1 MMLFKILAAKK
12 DVPDN
17 AKVIEYDGLAVAIHE
32 SMCDFETDVHGTIP
46 MVLSNVYENFVADN
60 TKTIEEKTVLLEG
73 VITEAFGKIKDF
85 FLRIWNQIK
94 SWFASAVKYLQTI
107 FMTNKQFISKY
118 GSELEG
124 KESGKFT
131 YKGYD
136 WNPSALNT
144 FSSKLDSSGKEPKKA
159 FEEAVKT
166 INKSKDV
173 AATSKGYSVE
183 EHKKAI
189 DRAIGSR
196 GVGNFKTELMK
207 AVRGRS
213 EKHDITGFKVA
224 SVKEM
229 IEVITEGREAMA
241 VMKEFTTLAQD
252 NIASY
257 ADEIDKCRNA
267 AEKDSATDRSNKMTY
282 VNNAATV
289 AKYHISY
296 AVAFLDVAKSTTKE
310 MISEYSGVLRSFAR
324 YSPKKEEYELD
335 DKAGT
340 PVTEGAKIWETFM
353 QDF

>member
-1 MMLFKILAAKK
+1 MLFKNMAAKK
-12 DVPDN
+12 DVLDN
-17 AKVIEYDGLAVAIHE
+17 TQVIEVDGLVEAIHE
-32 SMCDFETDVHGTIP
+32 SMCDFESNVHGAIP
-46 MVLSNVYENFVADN
+46 MILSNVYENFVVDN
-60 TKTIEEKTVLLEG
+60 TKTVEEKTVLLEG

-85 FLRIWNQIK
+85 FLRLWNQIK

-124 KESGKFT
+124 KETGKFT

-144 FSSKLDSSGKEPKKA
+144 YSSKIASAGKEPKKA
-159 FEEAVKT
+159 FDDAVKT

-173 AATSKGYSVE
+173 AATSKGYSVD

-196 GVGNFKTELMK
+196 GVGDFKTELMK
-207 AVRGRS
+207 AARGRN

-229 IEVITEGREAMA
+229 IEVITEGKEGMA
-241 VMKEFTTLAQD
+241 LLKEFSTVAQD

-257 ADEIDKCRNA
+257 ADEVDKCRSA

-296 AVAFLDVAKSTTKE
+296 GVAFLDVAKNITKE
-310 MISEYSGVLRSFAR
+310 MISEYSGALRSFAR
-324 YSPKKEEYELD
+324 YSPKKEEYELGGE
-335 DKAGT
+335 GT
-340 PVTEGAKIWETFM
+340 PVTEGAKIWETYM